1 MRTYLEFLAM
11 LPVMVICYQLY
22 AFAARSQGED
32 RQRRCQKLGIV
43 YMTIGT
49 TCLVTREI
57 ALVFFGLV
65 LIMTGFRAMAK
76 GLDRLEK
83 KVFIDRYDGPNDN
96 PVPKPGQYDRKAVI
110 DRNDGLINGI
120 VPESEG

>member
-1 MRTYLEFLAM
+1 MRVYFEVLAM
-11 LPVMVICYQLY
+11 FPVMVICYQLY
-22 AFAARSQGED
+22 TFSANSQGTD
-32 RQRRCQKLGIV
+32 RQRRFRNLGIAF
-43 YMTIGT
+43 MTIGIT
-49 TCLVTREI
+49 SLVTREP
-57 ALVFFGLV
+57 VFVFSGLV
-65 LIMTGFRAMAK
+65 LIMAGFRLMAK

-96 PVPKPGQYDRKAVI
+96 PVPKPDKHDRKVVI

>member
-11 LPVMVICYQLY
+11 LPVLVVCYQLY

-43 YMTIGT
+43 YMAIGT
-49 TCLVTREI
+49 TCLVSRES
-57 ALVFFGLV
+57 AFVCFGLL

-76 GLDRLEK
+76 GLDRLDK
-83 KVFIDRYDGPNDN
+83 KVFIDRYDGQNN
-96 PVPKPGQYDRKAVI
+96 
-110 DRNDGLINGI
+110 GLE
-120 VPESEG
+120 PDQEG